1 MIIRR
6 IIVFRIDKVCMRREW
21 VAELGSG
28 TESLEE
34 FVDLRGQSV
43 GRITYMVLKPQ
54 ELRYSV
60 SEPGAKIF

>member
-1 MIIRR
+1 MIIGR
-6 IIVFRIDKVCMRREW
+6 IIVFRIDSLHEVGM
-21 VAELGSG
+21 GSWTTHSH